1 MATSGWQNEQ
11 LILSRTFS
19 SSLALYGNVNIS
31 SITHTGTNLRVVGS
45 IALCPRQNGS
55 YGTCTYGYAQYVTPE
70 GGNQMQ
76 IVAANTRMVTPG
88 HPNYAHTDYY
98 ANFDVTLT
106 GVAATATSRNFTVN
120 FYNPSGQYGYNK
132 NLTWTLN
139 FNKSSTAPSGLNVS
153 ISSVAD
159 TGATFSV
166 SLSSYGTPSGEA
178 NRYIEASIL
187 GQSTYGGKYRW
198 ATKKAVKSATIT
210 VNNNSATNS
219 SNPLTIVPNTKYWYG
234 AYATNTVMSTNTVKG
249 TFITL
254 PAYISD
260 VTANDTGGGNVT
272 VSVIHASE
280 GSAAA
285 AYTEYSYD
293 QTNWDT
299 VQDTF
304 SLTVHSATTIYIRRR
319 NSTGTTPVRTV
330 SIVPASTVKLYGS
343 VNNQA
348 KEIRKLYGSVNG
360 KAVRI
365 SKLYGSVNG
374 RSKLIYAYSPR
385 PGEDRENP
393 IVIDSSNATF
403 NKTKHI
409 YANVTESTAIDI
421 GNWYLSPAPVF
432 FRVSIPDIYDTMGVG
447 LNITIT
453 IGGEQKIDALSSELG
468 LGQRELLLRWDGSS
482 SLTVLKVDYG
492 Q

>member
-1 MATSGWQNEQ
+1 MANFVSGLYVGTFGGRTLNINVTGNISRNSTTVTLTNISCYLYSTDGGTWWAQANRTWGLRAPGGEAVSTSVPYTPSANH
-11 LILSRTFS
+11 RTFS
-19 SSLALYGNVNIS
+19 LPNLSFYLANTS
-31 SITHTGTNLRVVGS
+31 TS
-45 IALCPRQNGS
+45 
-55 YGTCTYGYAQYVTPE
+55 CTMYVTGPDGSFAFTL
-70 GGNQMQ
+70 GGIPQGA
-76 IVAANTRMVTPG
+76 V
-88 HPNYAHTDYY
+88 
-98 ANFDVTLT
+98 
-106 GVAATATSRNFTVN
+106 
-120 FYNPSGQYGYNK
+120 
-132 NLTWTLN
+132 
-139 FNKSSTAPSGLNVS
+139 APSGLDVTL
-153 ISSVAD
+153 SSVQD
-159 TGATFSV
+159 TGATMRV
-166 SLSSYGTPSGEA
+166 TLNSYGTPSGEA

-198 ATKKAVKSATIT
+198 ATKKAVTSATIT
-210 VNNNSATNS
+210 VNNNSANNS
-219 SNPLTIVPNTKYWYG
+219 SNPLTIVPNTQYWYG
-234 AYATNTVMSTNTVKG
+234 AYASNTALSTSMVKG

-260 VTANDTGGGNVT
+260 VVVNDTGGGNVT
-272 VSVIHASE
+272 ISVIHASE
-280 GSAAA
+280 GSDAA

-304 SLTVHSATTIYIRRR
+304 SLTVYGETTIYIRRR
-319 NSTGTTPVRTV
+319 NRTGTTPVRTV
-330 SIVPASTVKLYGS
+330 SIVPATTVKLYGS

-348 KEIRKLYGSVNG
+348 KEIRKLYGSVGG
-360 KAVRI
+360 KAVIIR
-365 SKLYGSVNG
+365 KLYGSVNG
-374 RSKLIYAYSPR
+374 RSKLIYAYSAR

-432 FRVSIPDIYDTMGVG
+432 FRVSIPEEYDTMGVG